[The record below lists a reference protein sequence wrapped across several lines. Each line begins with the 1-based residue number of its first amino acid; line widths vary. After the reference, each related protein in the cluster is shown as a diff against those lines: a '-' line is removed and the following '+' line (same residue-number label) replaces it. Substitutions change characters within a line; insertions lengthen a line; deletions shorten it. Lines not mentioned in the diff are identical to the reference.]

1 MVQSNKSKSMTR
13 MKRDH
18 KDIRPRQHS
27 SPTETYLTLGSYNA
41 WHNWCQGVIPIVRSL
56 KFSDFVPPPPY
67 VPHCSFCLHPH
78 PFVNVRFRLFPPSLY
93 RNFWWLGDEFANFL
107 YRNDTKTNFVFGQ
120 YPPPH
125 LTLLVFVRFFAPSP
139 SPSGR
144 TYYLNDPLGE
154 LLFLHPA
161 GEKMPPVIFFIFWS
175 KKYASAK
182 ICRFIKE
189 VDYFDCKRISL
200 RY

>member
-1 MVQSNKSKSMTR
+1 MNSRPWQVYKNKTEWKNETR
-13 MKRDH
+13 GRKNKHFVYKNR
-18 KDIRPRQHS
+18 
-27 SPTETYLTLGSYNA
+27 L
-41 WHNWCQGVIPIVRSL
+41 GVIQIVRSL

-78 PFVNVRFRLFPPSLY
+78 PFVNVRFRLFPPPSLY

-144 TYYLNDPLGE
+144 TYYLNDPLVGI
-154 LLFLHPA
+154 LKTSSH
-161 GEKMPPVIFFIFWS
+161 
-175 KKYASAK
+175 
-182 ICRFIKE
+182 CRIM
-189 VDYFDCKRISL
+189 
-200 RY
+200 